1 MGIVLETLIIED
13 EKPAARLLQR
23 KLEKLGYVV
32 LAQLHSVADAIAWF
46 SKNQA
51 PPLVFVDI
59 QLSDGLSFE
68 IFEHFE
74 QQNTPVKSAIVFTTA
89 YDTYTLK
96 AFKLHSIDYLL
107 KPIDS
112 LELEEAIQKFNTVSS
127 QNALEI
133 PSIAQ
138 LKSIL
143 STNTIS
149 YKSRFTLQV
158 GSQLKIIDTKEIS
171 CFYSENKGTYLNT
184 LENRNYLID
193 GSLEQVEADLDPKQF
208 FRINR
213 KYLVALSA
221 LAEIQVHSNSRL
233 KVQIKGVQDNAIIVS
248 RERVADFKKWI
259 S

>member
-1 MGIVLETLIIED
+1 MGIVLETVIIED

-32 LAQLHSVADAIAWF
+32 LAQLHSVTDAIEWF
-46 SKNQA
+46 TQNQA

-68 IFEHFE
+68 IFSHFE
-74 QQNTPVKSAIVFTTA
+74 QNNSPISSAIIFTTA

-107 KPIDS
+107 KPIDTV
-112 LELEEAIQKFNTVSS
+112 ELEEAIAKFKLL
-127 QNALEI
+127 NAETKM
-133 PSIAQ
+133 PTIAE

-143 STNTIS
+143 SSNSPSFKT
-149 YKSRFTLQV
+149 RFTLQV
-158 GSQLKIIDTKEIS
+158 GTQLKIINTNDIS
-171 CFYSENKGTYLNT
+171 CFYSQDKATYLTT
-184 LENRNYLID
+184 LEGRSYLID
-193 GSLEQVEADLDPKQF
+193 GSLEQVEADLDPNQF

-213 KYLVALSA
+213 KYIVALSA
-221 LAEIQVHSNSRL
+221 LDQIQVHSNSRL
-233 KVQIKGVQDNAIIVS
+233 KVQVKGVTDNDIIVS
-248 RERVADFKKWI
+248 RERVSDFKKWI